1 MIRYRPR
8 EYETD
13 DGPWDPVTGGA
24 SAIIGTMTTMMMGIA
39 DFPAETLKRLN
50 IHPDS
55 RRPTIGSEVSSSNG
69 DGSIRTGR
77 SRPSR
82 ENSLFSQSN
91 SGTPLPGISTPMTVV
106 TDTASGSHL
115 PPSPV
120 VDSPVGTGATSPR
133 NSFMAQAMR
142 AQTQVTRPHSRGR
155 SPCHHRRHRSTS
167 HDGRAESEAGS
178 GFSLE
183 TATHTGKGIS
193 RIVGAGLKSPMDFSM
208 NVAKGFHNVPRLYGE
223 EVRKVDKVTDLQ
235 SGLKTAAKV
244 RLSIFYTLR
253 CTKYYRN
260 SALASMKA

>member
-1 MIRYRPR
+1 
-8 EYETD
+8 
-13 DGPWDPVTGGA
+13 
-24 SAIIGTMTTMMMGIA
+24 MMMGIA

-55 RRPTIGSEVSSSNG
+55 RRPTTGSEVSSNNG
-69 DGSIRTGR
+69 DGSIRSGR

-91 SGTPLPGISTPMTVV
+91 SETPLPGISTPMTAV

-120 VDSPVGTGATSPR
+120 ADSPVGTGATSPR

-155 SPCHHRRHRSTS
+155 SPCRFCPIGRAVSCHHRRHRSAS